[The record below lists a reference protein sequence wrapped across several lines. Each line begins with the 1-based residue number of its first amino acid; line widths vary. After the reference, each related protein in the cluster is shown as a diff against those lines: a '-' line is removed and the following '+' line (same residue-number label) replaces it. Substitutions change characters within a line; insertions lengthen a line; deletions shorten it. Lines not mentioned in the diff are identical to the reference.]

1 MVVYLFC
8 NACESA
14 DYGDSTSI
22 VYPLDG
28 TEIKI
33 SAYSFPPWGDLT
45 AKEGCV
51 GVGVEGGNSGV
62 MEMRGE
68 RG

>member
-1 MVVYLFC
+1 MYCVSSGWNRDKMCPF
-8 NACESA
+8 
-14 DYGDSTSI
+14 
-22 VYPLDG
+22 
-28 TEIKI
+28 
-33 SAYSFPPWGDLT
+33 FPSWGDLT

-62 MEMRGE
+62 MEMREE